1 VLAGATTMIRIRQY
15 GVIMLQAIKQ
25 QWGLWLLL
33 TLGFIVL
40 YYGGLLL
47 ITMIRFHE
55 IPNYVEVY
63 NIVQVYQQIF
73 EGTPSLKDA
82 LRILVDEAWIET
94 GYKNPDYYGIA
105 TWSYMLIPPK
115 MLMLVIMA
123 ALVATFVALSIYSRK
138 NACPIKNRRRLY
150 TLAGI
155 GSGLVGMTSAT
166 LTWVVC
172 CATPSWIVGLAM
184 LGMSSTLAL
193 WLEPFGKII
202 NMLGLVLVLWIIFL
216 QLKSIAA
223 NTPQLETN

>member
-1 VLAGATTMIRIRQY
+1 MIQARQY
-15 GVIMLQAIKQ
+15 ITIMSQAIKQ

-33 TLGFIVL
+33 TVGFIVL

-63 NIVQVYQQIF
+63 NIAHVYQQIF

-82 LRILVDEAWIET
+82 LSILVDEAWIET

-115 MLMLVIMA
+115 MLMLIVMA
-123 ALVATFVALSIYSRK
+123 ALVATFIVLSVYSRK
-138 NACPIKNRRRLY
+138 NACPIKNRRGLY
-150 TLAGI
+150 AVAGI
-155 GSGLVGMTSAT
+155 SSGFVGMTSAT

-184 LGMSSTLAL
+184 LGMSSSLAL

-202 NMLGLVLVLWIIFL
+202 NVLGLVLVVWIILL
-216 QLKSIAA
+216 QLKSIADKA
-223 NTPQLETN
+223 PQLETN

>member
-1 VLAGATTMIRIRQY
+1 MIQARQY
-15 GVIMLQAIKQ
+15 ITIMSQAIKQ

-33 TLGFIVL
+33 MVGFIVL

-63 NIVQVYQQIF
+63 NIAHVYQQIF

-82 LRILVDEAWIET
+82 LSILVDEAWIET

-115 MLMLVIMA
+115 MLMLIVMA
-123 ALVATFVALSIYSRK
+123 ALVATFIVLSVYSRK
-138 NACPIKNRRRLY
+138 NACPIKNRRGLY
-150 TLAGI
+150 AVAGI
-155 GSGLVGMTSAT
+155 GSGFVGMTSAT

-184 LGMSSTLAL
+184 LGMSSSLAL

-202 NMLGLVLVLWIIFL
+202 NVLGLVSVVWIILL
-216 QLKSIAA
+216 QLKSIADKA
-223 NTPQLETN
+223 PQLETN